1 MAKLLLIVFSC
12 LVCFACKS
20 KSSFNRLDSH
30 MAIPEEMIFSYNSD
44 STLLLEKEI
53 SPVTAENP
61 FPGIKFKVIDLVKR
75 DTIFNGFEQNADVV
89 WYDKHHLKITRI
101 PEMITADQQPEDN
114 IFILNPIKNK
124 LVRLSNYKIDQ
135 TNEEK

>member
-1 MAKLLLIVFSC
+1 
-12 LVCFACKS
+12 
-20 KSSFNRLDSH
+20 
-30 MAIPEEMIFSYNSD
+30 MAIPEEMVFSYNSD

-53 SPVTAENP
+53 RHVSPENP
-61 FPGIKFKVIDLVKR
+61 FPGIKFKVIDLIKK

-89 WYDKHHLKITRI
+89 WYDKHHLKITII
-101 PEMITADQQPEDN
+101 PEMITTDQQPEDN

-124 LVRLSNYKIDQ
+124 LVRLSNYRIDQ

>member
-12 LVCFACKS
+12 MVCFACKS
-20 KSSFNRLDSH
+20 KSSFSRHVSPL
-30 MAIPEEMIFSYNSD
+30 AIPEEMVFSYNSD

-53 SPVTAENP
+53 RHVSPENP
-61 FPGIKFKVIDLVKR
+61 FPGIKFKVIDLIKK

-89 WYDKHHLKITRI
+89 WYDKHHLKITII
-101 PEMITADQQPEDN
+101 PEMITTDQQPEDN

-124 LVRLSNYKIDQ
+124 LVRLSNYRIDP
-135 TNEEK
+135 TKEEK